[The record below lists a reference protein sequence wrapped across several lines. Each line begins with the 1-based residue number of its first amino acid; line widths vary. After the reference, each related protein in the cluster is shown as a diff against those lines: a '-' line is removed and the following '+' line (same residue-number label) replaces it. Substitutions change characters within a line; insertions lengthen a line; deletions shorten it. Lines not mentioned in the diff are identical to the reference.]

1 MKKTL
6 SLISGLLMAATM
18 FGAEAR
24 DQLTLSMSTP
34 GPDTYAD
41 GTPVPAGETYL
52 LVYVKQGAVFGGVH
66 TDGSLVDPVN
76 NVIATTALAVEG
88 SKCGYKAIQYPA
100 ATYPEG
106 GSWVTVLLDTRKAD
120 GSVGGLVAA
129 QGASAASGAASA
141 LSLGTAGGSAAAGL
155 SAAGPAPSP
164 AGTPPPVIAAIQAD
178 NGQVSLRIKNFS
190 DKALYQVQS
199 ATSLNG
205 DWQPVSDGVQSRVQ
219 ATAQTVV
226 QGESGAELK
235 ADVAVPAGDTVRF
248 FKVIKQ

>member
-106 GSWVTVLLDTRKAD
+106 GSWVIVVLDTRKAD
-120 GSVGGLVAA
+120 GTLGGLIAA
-129 QGASAASGAASA
+129 QGASAANGAASA
-141 LSLGTAGGSAAAGL
+141 LSLGAAGGAAASGL

-164 AGTPPPVIAAIQAD
+164 AGTPQPEIAAVQAG
-178 NGQVSLRIKNFS
+178 NGRVNLRIKNFS
-190 DKALYQVQS
+190 DTALYEVQS

-205 DWQPVSDGVQSRVQ
+205 GWQTVASRVQ
-219 ATAQTVV
+219 ATTQSIV
-226 QGESGAELK
+226 QGDAGAELRT
-235 ADVAVPAGDTVRF
+235 DVPAVGTVRF
-248 FKVIKQ
+248 FKVIAQ

>member
-18 FGAEAR
+18 FGAEAQ
-24 DQLTLSMSTP
+24 DQLTLAMSTP

-41 GTPVPAGETYL
+41 GTPVLAGETYL
-52 LVYVKQGAVFGGVH
+52 LVYVKQGAVFGGVC

-76 NVIATTALAVEG
+76 NVIATTARAVVG
-88 SKCGYKAIQYPA
+88 AKCGYKAIQYPA

-106 GSWVTVLLDTRKAD
+106 GSWVIVVLDTRKAD
-120 GSVGGLVAA
+120 GAVGGLIAA
-129 QGASAASGAASA
+129 QGASAANGAASA
-141 LSLGTAGGSAAAGL
+141 LSLGAAGGAAASGL

-164 AGTPPPVIAAIQAD
+164 AGTPQPEIAAV
-178 NGQVSLRIKNFS
+178 QVGDGRVNLRIKNFS

-205 DWQPVSDGVQSRVQ
+205 GWQTVASRVQ

-226 QGESGAELK
+226 QGESGAELP
-235 ADVAVPAGDTVRF
+235 ADVDVPAGDTVRF
-248 FKVIKQ
+248 FKVIAQ

>member
-18 FGAEAR
+18 FGAEAQ
-24 DQLTLSMSTP
+24 DQLTLAMSTP

-41 GTPVPAGETYL
+41 GTPVLAGETYL
-52 LVYVKQGAVFGGVH
+52 LVYVKQGAVFGGVC

-76 NVIATTALAVEG
+76 NVIATTARAVEG
-88 SKCGYKAIQYPA
+88 AKCGYKAIQYPA

-106 GSWVTVLLDTRKAD
+106 GSWVIVVLDTRKAD
-120 GSVGGLVAA
+120 GAVGGLIAA
-129 QGASAASGAASA
+129 QGASAANGAASA
-141 LSLGTAGGSAAAGL
+141 LSLGAAGGAAASGL

-164 AGTPPPVIAAIQAD
+164 AGTPQPEIAAVQAG
-178 NGQVSLRIKNFS
+178 NGRVNLRIKNFS

-205 DWQPVSDGVQSRVQ
+205 GWQTVASRVQ

-226 QGESGAELK
+226 QGESGTELP
-235 ADVAVPAGDTVRF
+235 ADVDVPAGDTVRF
-248 FKVIKQ
+248 FKVIAQ